1 MHNAL
6 REVEDALVA
15 YRTDRTARDR
25 LANSVR
31 SAKLTLYLA
40 RNQCSHGLTV
50 FIQVLDAERTLVS
63 QRQQSVQA
71 DMQIADDVVAL
82 YRALGDGWEQSAGDV
97 KTPPV
102 PALPPIV
109 PRRVEYF
116 CDARCAARALRKNTR
131 GQPH

>member
-50 FIQVLDAERTLVS
+50 FIQVLDAERTQLAAED
-63 QRQQSVQA
+63 RLAQSRTDA
-71 DMQIADDVVAL
+71 ATSLIAL
-82 YRALGDGWEQSAGDV
+82 YKALGGGWEMAPLPSYVRQAG
-97 KTPPV
+97 
-102 PALPPIV
+102 
-109 PRRVEYF
+109 
-116 CDARCAARALRKNTR
+116 
-131 GQPH
+131 G